1 MKKFSFAGIVMFIVV
16 LSFGII
22 NQNVNDRTMT
32 GCKVSFM
39 SNPFAN
45 TAPANAFTSCG
56 NVYVAAHMGK
66 DFLNPGKIADM
77 NAALLSGKT
86 VTIKATGVGIL
97 MAYDI
102 TVEK

>member
-1 MKKFSFAGIVMFIVV
+1 MKKFWFAGIVMIIVV

-32 GCKVSFM
+32 GCKVTFM

-45 TAPANAFTSCG
+45 TAPANAVTSCG
-56 NVYVAAHMGK
+56 NVYVGAHMGK

-97 MAYDI
+97 VAYDI
-102 TVEK
+102 TADK

>member
-1 MKKFSFAGIVMFIVV
+1 VKKFSFAAIAMIITV

-22 NQNVNDRTMT
+22 SQNVDDRTMT

-45 TAPANAFTSCG
+45 TAPANAITSCG
-56 NVYVAAHMGK
+56 YVYVGAHMGK

-86 VTIKATGVGIL
+86 VTIKATGIGFLV
-97 MAYDI
+97 AYDI
-102 TVEK
+102 IVEE